1 MAKFKYSVTQ
11 KIMASIEVEV
21 EADNEEE
28 GRELGREKAFSI
40 PLFRDWGVSWQTD
53 DEILDEEIEEKE

>member
-11 KIMASIEVEV
+11 NIIASIEVEV

-28 GRELGREKAFSI
+28 ARDLGRDLAFSI
-40 PLFRDWGVSWQTD
+40 PLFRGWET
-53 DEILDEEIEEKE
+53 DEEIVDEEVERGG